1 MEDISTGEMRIIKTN
16 EGGARTADGDIV
28 DGIFS
33 EEVMEFKPGEY
44 TEGPDGKFVKT
55 PDEYTEATITPDI
68 DGKMKE
74 FEDGIDETSISK
86 MIEDIDEAGGEE
98 ILDKIRFTDK

>member
-1 MEDISTGEMRIIKTN
+1 
-16 EGGARTADGDIV
+16 
-28 DGIFS
+28 
-33 EEVMEFKPGEY
+33 
-44 TEGPDGKFVKT
+44 
-55 PDEYTEATITPDI
+55 
-68 DGKMKE
+68 MKE